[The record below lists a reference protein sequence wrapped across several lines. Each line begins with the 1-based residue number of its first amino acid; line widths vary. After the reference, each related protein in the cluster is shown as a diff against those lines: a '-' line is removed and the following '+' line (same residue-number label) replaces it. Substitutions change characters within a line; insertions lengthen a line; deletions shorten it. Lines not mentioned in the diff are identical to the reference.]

1 MEPAAEAIDWL
12 PLVMGLAGG
21 LSLFLFGLE
30 QMTTALK
37 AVAGDRLRLLL
48 ARLTV
53 NRVAGVLTGAFI
65 TTVIQSSSVTTVLV
79 VSFISSG
86 LMTLS
91 QSIGVILGAN
101 IGTTVTAQ
109 IVAFKVTKLALGMV
123 AVGFAVTFVTDR
135 ETLRHHGNG
144 ILGLGLVFL
153 GMTIMGEAVAPL
165 RGHEPFH
172 EWMLQMEH
180 PALGIAAGALFT
192 ALVQSSSATTGIVIA
207 MAAQGLLPLNAGIA
221 LILGANVGTCV
232 TALLAALGKRR
243 EAMQAAAVHVLFNV
257 IGVLVWLPFVDDLA
271 RLATWLSPRGTGMQ
285 GAQLLAAVTPRQIAN
300 AHTVFNLANTLLF
313 LPFVGLL
320 AVAVQRLVPHA
331 RRPRDGVGEP
341 QFLDDDVIETPTLA
355 LQQAR
360 LEIARLGQLV
370 QRMHGAVLPA
380 MLSGG
385 LDGLQAVGRMDEDVD
400 HLHGCIIEFLGRLS
414 RGTLTGTQ
422 ADELMHLMAAANA
435 LEAAGDV
442 IETDLV
448 ARGRQRLDDA
458 VQVSI
463 HTRKLISEFHR
474 EVGDC
479 LRQAVLAV
487 AKGDVGMAERVVAAK
502 TQINRMVDDAARHHA
517 ARLVIDEA
525 DRLSHYALEVDMIEH
540 LRRVFYFA
548 KRIAHGVIEFETEPS

>member
-1 MEPAAEAIDWL
+1 MEPAAGAIDWL
-12 PLVMGLAGG
+12 PLLTGLAGG
-21 LSLFLFGLE
+21 LGLFLFGLE
-30 QMTTALK
+30 QMTKALK
-37 AVAGDRLRLLL
+37 AVAGDRLRVLL

-53 NRVAGVLTGAFI
+53 NRFAGVATGAFV

-109 IVAFKVTKLALGMV
+109 IVAFNVTGLALAMV
-123 AVGFAVTFVTDR
+123 AVGFLVTFVTDR

-153 GMTIMGEAVAPL
+153 GMTIMGESMSPL
-165 RGHEPFH
+165 RGHEPFQ
-172 EWMLQMEH
+172 EWMLRMES
-180 PALGIAAGALFT
+180 PALGIAAGAVFT

-232 TALLAALGKRR
+232 TALLAAMGKPR

-257 IGVLVWLPFVDDLA
+257 IGVLVWLPFVDDLG
-271 RLATWLSPRGTGMQ
+271 RLAAWLSPRGAGME
-285 GAQLLAAVTPRQIAN
+285 GADLLAAVTPRQIAN
-300 AHTVFNLANTLLF
+300 AHTVFNMTNTLLF
-313 LPFVGLL
+313 LPFVGVL
-320 AVAVQRLVPHA
+320 AATVQRLVPKA
-331 RRPRDGVGEP
+331 RRQRGGLGEP
-341 QFLDDDVIETPTLA
+341 QFLDDDVIDTPTLA

-360 LEIARLGQLV
+360 LEIARLGQIV
-370 QRMHGAVLPA
+370 KRMYDDVLPA

-385 LDGLQAVGRMDEDVD
+385 LDELQAVRRKDEVVD
-400 HLHGCIIEFLGRLS
+400 ELHASIIEFLGRIS
-414 RGTLTGTQ
+414 RGALTGEQTE
-422 ADELMHLMAAANA
+422 ELMQLMAAANA

-458 VQVSI
+458 VRVSV
-463 HTRKLISEFHR
+463 HTRKVIEEFHR
-474 EVGDC
+474 EVGSS

-487 AKGDVGMAERVVAAK
+487 AKGDAEQAERVVAAK
-502 TQINRMVDDAARHHA
+502 ARINELLDAAARHHA

-525 DRLSHYALEVDMIEH
+525 DRVSHYSLEVDMMEH

-548 KRIAHGVIEFETEPS
+548 KRIAHGVIKFEAEP

>member
-1 MEPAAEAIDWL
+1 MDEATGAIDWL
-12 PLVMGLAGG
+12 PLVTGLAGG
-21 LSLFLFGLE
+21 LGLFLFGLE
-30 QMTTALK
+30 QMTRALK

-53 NRVAGVLTGAFI
+53 NRFAGVFTGAFV

-91 QSIGVILGAN
+91 QSVGVILGAN

-109 IVAFKVTKLALGMV
+109 IVAFKVTRLALAMV
-123 AVGFAVTFVTDR
+123 AVGFGVTFVTDR

-153 GMTIMGEAVAPL
+153 GMTIMGESMAPL
-165 RGHEPFH
+165 RGHEPFQA
-172 EWMLQMEH
+172 WMLRMEQ
-180 PALGIAAGALFT
+180 PALGILAGAVFT

-207 MAAQGLLPLNAGIA
+207 MAAQGLLPLSAGIA

-232 TALLAALGKRR
+232 TALLAALGKPR

-257 IGVLVWLPFVDDLA
+257 VGVLIWLPFVDELA
-271 RLATWLSPRGTGMQ
+271 RFAVWLSPRGAGLTGSE
-285 GAQLLAAVTPRQIAN
+285 LLASVTPRQIAN
-300 AHTVFNLANTLLF
+300 AHTVFNVANTLLF
-313 LPFVGLL
+313 LPFVGVM
-320 AVAVQRLVPHA
+320 ATAVQRLI
-331 RRPRDGVGEP
+331 PRSGGPREGAGEP
-341 QFLDDDVIETPTLA
+341 QFLDDDVLGTPALA

-360 LEIARLGQLV
+360 LEIARLGQYV
-370 QRMHGAVLPA
+370 KRMYDQVLPA

-385 LDGLQAVGRMDEDVD
+385 LDPLQAVTRMDETVD

-414 RGTLTGTQ
+414 RGTLTGEQTE
-422 ADELMHLMAAANA
+422 ELMHLMAAANS

-448 ARGRQRLDDA
+448 ARGRQRLEDG
-458 VQVSI
+458 VQVSAE
-463 HTRKLISEFHR
+463 TRKVIAEFHR

-479 LRQAVLAV
+479 LRHAVLAV
-487 AKGDVGMAERVVAAK
+487 AKGDPALAEQVVAAK
-502 TQINRMVDDAARHHA
+502 ARINGLVEDAARHHA
-517 ARLVIDEA
+517 ARLVLDES
-525 DRLSHYALEVDMIEH
+525 DRIALYSLEVDMVEH

-548 KRIAHGVIEFETEPS
+548 KRIAHGVIAFEAESA